1 MADTTPCNQPDVD
14 PNDWYIDRHGKQ
26 YGDEPWLS
34 AGEKEKLAAALAE
47 QGLDRLKQISEI
59 ARTEARLRR
68 DALIRRRQAKQ
79 ACFDCPIRL
88 ECLSGALE
96 RRESTGIWGGM
107 YEEEIQKLDRQGRKA
122 RRAQE
127 KQEQQG
133 RAA

>member
-1 MADTTPCNQPDVD
+1 MATTPCSQPDVD

-34 AGEKEKLAAALAE
+34 AEEKEKLAAALAE

-79 ACFDCPIRL
+79 ACFDCSIRL
-88 ECLSGALE
+88 ECLSGALA
-96 RRESTGIWGGM
+96 RRESSGIWGGM
-107 YEEEIQKLDRQGRKA
+107 FEEEIQKLQRQGRKA
-122 RRAQE
+122 KRAQE